1 MRNNNLS
8 LLSGRVKKVASTS
21 ADANRYSYLDLKNAE
36 PDTGVPSAHSSSRG
50 LFGSDINGTRQ
61 WFYADAGLSVDTST
75 GQITVNE
82 DTVAIDT
89 SAFTNSTS
97 DNLADVL
104 SDFDQSLQSLGNN
117 SLTTV
122 STDDTII
129 GAGTSGSPLS
139 VGQKLF
145 HDSKPE
151 FAGLAI
157 TPDSIDISGLSLANP
172 LVITTT
178 GSHGLTDGEL
188 VTIENISGTTELN
201 GNNYYVDAL
210 SASTIALYSDQGLS
224 TSINGTTGFSAYT
237 SSGRV
242 LSGGY
247 RLPESD
253 GTDGTYLKTNGFG
266 LLEFDRPSAYQGSAP
281 ANPDTGDLWY
291 DTANALDLLIYTG
304 SAWTSTTTG
313 GAQSAFVL
321 RQFVGDGSTTVFQT
335 NSPGVQKVLVFLN
348 GILLRLTD
356 DFTLNSSTGAIT
368 FLSTPGSND
377 TIEVLLAGDAD
388 LVGLEL
394 LGIENHDLITVD
406 SSGNVTLQ
414 GELDMASNKIVNVTD
429 PTSAQDAA
437 TKAYVD
443 SVVTAADLD
452 IAGDSGT
459 GAVDLDSQTFT
470 ISGTA
475 NEIETAASGQT
486 VTLGLPST
494 ITVDVTGNL
503 TGNVTGTVSSI
514 ANHSTTDLTEGTNLY
529 YTNARADARI
539 AAADTDDLS
548 EGTTNLYYTN
558 ARARASISATG
569 SLSYNS
575 TTGVISFTQG
585 NTDTVAEGS
594 TNLYYTNARADAR
607 ISAASITDLS
617 DADQTVRTTDN
628 VTFGNITTTGYI
640 AGPATLTI
648 DPAGVGDNTGKVV
661 IAGDLQIDGTTTT
674 INSTVVSV
682 DDLNLTLASGAAN
695 ASAANGAGITID
707 GASATF
713 TYVSASDRWTMNKDL
728 ATDLVGNVTGN
739 VSGSAGTVTSL
750 SNRSVGDLSDVDITT
765 TAPTNNQ
772 ALVWD
777 NANSKFIPGDSFSQ
791 SDFDTAFTSKDTD
804 DLSEGTTNLYYTNA
818 RADARI
824 AAADTDDLSE
834 GTTNLYF
841 TDERV
846 DDRVANL
853 IVGGVNVTTTY
864 NDAAGT
870 LEVKVPYEN
879 IDDRVASILTGSNG
893 ISVTYDDPNATI
905 TIATTDT
912 DGITEGSTNLYYTNA
927 RADARIAAADT
938 DDLSEGTTNLY
949 YTNARFDTRFTSK
962 STTNLSEGTNLYYT
976 DTRADARI
984 ALQVGANL
992 DLSSKST
999 TDLSEGTN
1007 LYYTDARFNTAFT
1020 SKDTDDLSE
1029 GTTNL
1034 YYTNARADARI
1045 AAASIDDLTDV
1056 DITTTAPTNN
1066 QVLVWDNANS
1076 KFIPGDAAADFTDL
1090 TGQIAASQIPNSII
1104 TSAMLDPTNVFSQ
1117 EFTANGSTSAFTLS
1131 TDPGSKNAIQVFIDG
1146 VPQRASNYTVV
1157 GTTLTLG
1164 GTPVNGQLIEVRGY
1178 GIGIAVGTVAD
1189 DSITGPKL
1197 QDGTITADKISS
1209 AAYASQTFTGDNSTT
1224 AFTLNNDPGI
1234 AQALLVM
1241 VENVIQEPIENYTTI
1256 GTTLTF
1262 TGVPALN
1269 ARIYVRYL
1277 GLPLN
1282 NTTPP
1287 NDSVTNAKLNL
1298 TYTSN
1303 QYTGDNTTTAYTIAS
1318 GHTIN
1323 SVLVVL
1329 DGLILPPSDYSVSG
1343 TTLTFASP
1351 PLTSQSIDIRYMPV

>member
-8 LLSGRVKKVASTS
+8 LLSGRVKKVASTN
-21 ADANRYSYLDLKNAE
+21 ADANRYSYLDLNNAE
-36 PDTGVPSAHSSSRG
+36 PDAGVPSAHSSSRG

-82 DTVAIDT
+82 DTVSIDT

-104 SDFDQSLQSLGNN
+104 SDFDQSLQSLSNN
-117 SLTTV
+117 SLTIV

-157 TPDSIDISGLSLANP
+157 TPDSIDISGISLSNP

-178 GSHGLTDGEL
+178 GSHGLIDGEL
-188 VTIENISGTTELN
+188 ITIEDITGTTQLN
-201 GNNYYVDAL
+201 GNNYYVDVL
-210 SASTIALYSDQGLS
+210 SASTIALYSDQSLS

-281 ANPDTGDLWY
+281 ANPDSGDLWY
-291 DTANALDLLIYTG
+291 DSVNALDLLIYTG
-304 SAWTSTTTG
+304 SAWISTTTG
-313 GAQSAFVL
+313 GAQAAFVL

-356 DFTLNSSTGAIT
+356 DFTLNSVTGAIT
-368 FLSTPGSND
+368 FLATPGSND
-377 TIEVLLAGDAD
+377 TIEVILTGDAD

-486 VTLGLPST
+486 ITIGLPST
-494 ITVDVTGNL
+494 ITTNVTGNL
-503 TGNVTGTVSSI
+503 TGNVTGTTSSI
-514 ANHSTTDLTEGTNLY
+514 SNHSTTDLAEGTNLYYTNARADARIALQVGANLDLSSKTTTDLTEGTNLY

-539 AAADTDDLS
+539 A
-548 EGTTNLYYTN
+548 
-558 ARARASISATG
+558 
-569 SLSYNS
+569 
-575 TTGVISFTQG
+575 
-585 NTDTVAEGS
+585 
-594 TNLYYTNARADAR
+594 
-607 ISAASITDLS
+607 AASITDLS

-640 AGPATLTI
+640 AGPAVLTI

-674 INSTVVSV
+674 INSTTVSV

-750 SNRSVGDLSDVDITT
+750 SNRSVGDLGDVDITT

-777 NANSKFIPGDSFSQ
+777 NANGKFIPGDSFSQ

-824 AAADTDDLSE
+824 SAADTDDLSE
-834 GTTNLYF
+834 G
-841 TDERV
+841 
-846 DDRVANL
+846 
-853 IVGGVNVTTTY
+853 
-864 NDAAGT
+864 
-870 LEVKVPYEN
+870 
-879 IDDRVASILTGSNG
+879 S
-893 ISVTYDDPNATI
+893 
-905 TIATTDT
+905 
-912 DGITEGSTNLYYTNA
+912 
-927 RADARIAAADT
+927 
-938 DDLSEGTTNLY
+938 TNLY
-949 YTNARFDTRFTSK
+949 YTNARFDTRFTAK

-976 DTRADARI
+976 NARADARI

-992 DLSSKST
+992 DLSSKTT
-999 TDLSEGTN
+999 TDLAEGTK
-1007 LYYTDARFNTAFT
+1007 LYYTDARFDTRFTAKST
-1020 SKDTDDLSE
+1020 TNLSE
-1029 GTTNL
+1029 GTNL

-1056 DITTTAPTNN
+1056 DITTAAPTNN

-1090 TGQIAASQIPNSII
+1090 TGKIAASQIPNSII

-1164 GTPVNGQLIEVRGY
+1164 GTPVNGQVVEVRGY

-1224 AFTLNNDPGI
+1224 AFTLNNDPGT

-1241 VENVIQEPIENYTTI
+1241 VENVIQEPIENYTTS

-1329 DGLILPPSDYSVSG
+1329 DGSILPPADYSVSG
-1343 TTLTFASP
+1343 TTLTFGSA

>member
-8 LLSGRVKKVASTS
+8 LLSGRVKKVASTN
-21 ADANRYSYLDLKNAE
+21 ADANRYSYLDLNNAE
-36 PDTGVPSAHSSSRG
+36 PDAGVPSAHSSSRG

-82 DTVAIDT
+82 DTVSIDT

-104 SDFDQSLQSLGNN
+104 SDFDQSLQSLSNN
-117 SLTTV
+117 SLTIV

-157 TPDSIDISGLSLANP
+157 TPDSIDISGISLANP

-178 GSHGLTDGEL
+178 GSHGLIDGEL
-188 VTIENISGTTELN
+188 ITIEDITGTTQLN
-201 GNNYYVDAL
+201 GNNYYVDVL
-210 SASTIALYSDQGLS
+210 SASTIALYSDQSLS

-281 ANPDTGDLWY
+281 ANPDSGDLWY
-291 DTANALDLLIYTG
+291 DSVNALDLLIYTG
-304 SAWTSTTTG
+304 SAWISTTTG
-313 GAQSAFVL
+313 GAQAAFVL

-356 DFTLNSSTGAIT
+356 DFTLNSVTGAIT
-368 FLSTPGSND
+368 FLATPGSND
-377 TIEVLLAGDAD
+377 TIEVILTGDAD

-486 VTLGLPST
+486 ITIGLPST
-494 ITVDVTGNL
+494 ITTNVTGNL
-503 TGNVTGTVSSI
+503 TGNVTGTTSSI
-514 ANHSTTDLTEGTNLY
+514 SNHSTTDLTEGTNLY

-539 AAADTDDLS
+539 ALQVGANLDLS
-548 EGTTNLYYTN
+548 SKTTTDLTEG
-558 ARARASISATG
+558 
-569 SLSYNS
+569 
-575 TTGVISFTQG
+575 
-585 NTDTVAEGS
+585 

-607 ISAASITDLS
+607 IAAASITDLS

-640 AGPATLTI
+640 AGPAVLTI

-674 INSTVVSV
+674 INSTTVSV

-750 SNRSVGDLSDVDITT
+750 SNRSVGDLGDVDITT

-777 NANSKFIPGDSFSQ
+777 NANGKFIPGDSFSQ

-824 AAADTDDLSE
+824 SAADTDDLSE
-834 GTTNLYF
+834 G
-841 TDERV
+841 
-846 DDRVANL
+846 
-853 IVGGVNVTTTY
+853 
-864 NDAAGT
+864 
-870 LEVKVPYEN
+870 
-879 IDDRVASILTGSNG
+879 S
-893 ISVTYDDPNATI
+893 
-905 TIATTDT
+905 
-912 DGITEGSTNLYYTNA
+912 
-927 RADARIAAADT
+927 
-938 DDLSEGTTNLY
+938 TNLY
-949 YTNARFDTRFTSK
+949 YTNARFDTRFTAK

-976 DTRADARI
+976 NARADARI

-992 DLSSKST
+992 DLSSKTT
-999 TDLSEGTN
+999 TDLAEGTK
-1007 LYYTDARFNTAFT
+1007 LYYTDARFDTRFTAKST
-1020 SKDTDDLSE
+1020 TNLSE
-1029 GTTNL
+1029 GTNL

-1056 DITTTAPTNN
+1056 DITTAAPTNN

-1090 TGQIAASQIPNSII
+1090 TGKIAASQIPNSII

-1164 GTPVNGQLIEVRGY
+1164 GTPVNGQVVEVRGY

-1224 AFTLNNDPGI
+1224 AFTLNNDPGT

-1241 VENVIQEPIENYTTI
+1241 VENVIQEPIENYTTS

-1262 TGVPALN
+1262 AGVPALN

-1329 DGLILPPSDYSVSG
+1329 DGSILPPADYSISG
-1343 TTLTFASP
+1343 TTLTFGSA

>member
-8 LLSGRVKKVASTS
+8 LLSGRVKKVASTN
-21 ADANRYSYLDLKNAE
+21 ADANRYSYLDLNNAE
-36 PDTGVPSAHSSSRG
+36 PDAGVPSAHSSSRG

-82 DTVAIDT
+82 DTVSIDT

-104 SDFDQSLQSLGNN
+104 SDFDQSLQSLSNN
-117 SLTTV
+117 SLTIV

-157 TPDSIDISGLSLANP
+157 TPDSIDISGISLANP

-178 GSHGLTDGEL
+178 GSHGLIDGEL
-188 VTIENISGTTELN
+188 ITIEDITGTTQLN
-201 GNNYYVDAL
+201 GNNYYVDVL
-210 SASTIALYSDQGLS
+210 SASTIALYSDQSLS

-281 ANPDTGDLWY
+281 ANPDSGDLWY
-291 DTANALDLLIYTG
+291 DSVNALDLLIYTG
-304 SAWTSTTTG
+304 SAWISTTTG
-313 GAQSAFVL
+313 GAQAAFVL

-356 DFTLNSSTGAIT
+356 DFTLNSATGAIT
-368 FLSTPGSND
+368 FLATPGSND
-377 TIEVLLAGDAD
+377 TIEVILTGDAD

-486 VTLGLPST
+486 ITIGLPST
-494 ITVDVTGNL
+494 ITTNVTGNL
-503 TGNVTGTVSSI
+503 TGNVTGTTSSI
-514 ANHSTTDLTEGTNLY
+514 SNHSTTDLAEGTNLYYTNARADARIALQVGANLDLSSKTTTDLTEGTNLY

-539 AAADTDDLS
+539 A
-548 EGTTNLYYTN
+548 
-558 ARARASISATG
+558 
-569 SLSYNS
+569 
-575 TTGVISFTQG
+575 
-585 NTDTVAEGS
+585 
-594 TNLYYTNARADAR
+594 
-607 ISAASITDLS
+607 AASITDLS

-640 AGPATLTI
+640 AGPAVLTI

-661 IAGDLQIDGTTTT
+661 IAGDLQVDGVQTT
-674 INSTVVSV
+674 INSTTISI

-728 ATDLVGNVTGN
+728 AADLVGNVTGN

-777 NANSKFIPGDSFSQ
+777 NANGKFIPGDSFSQ

-824 AAADTDDLSE
+824 SAADTDDLSE
-834 GTTNLYF
+834 G
-841 TDERV
+841 
-846 DDRVANL
+846 
-853 IVGGVNVTTTY
+853 
-864 NDAAGT
+864 
-870 LEVKVPYEN
+870 
-879 IDDRVASILTGSNG
+879 S
-893 ISVTYDDPNATI
+893 
-905 TIATTDT
+905 
-912 DGITEGSTNLYYTNA
+912 
-927 RADARIAAADT
+927 
-938 DDLSEGTTNLY
+938 TNLY
-949 YTNARFDTRFTSK
+949 YTNARFDTRFTAK

-976 DTRADARI
+976 NARADARI

-992 DLSSKST
+992 DLSSKTT
-999 TDLSEGTN
+999 TDLAEGTK
-1007 LYYTDARFNTAFT
+1007 LYYTDARFDTRFTAKST
-1020 SKDTDDLSE
+1020 TNLSE
-1029 GTTNL
+1029 GTNL

-1056 DITTTAPTNN
+1056 DITTAAPTNN

-1090 TGQIAASQIPNSII
+1090 TGKIAASQIPNSII

-1164 GTPVNGQLIEVRGY
+1164 GTPVNGQVVEVRGY

-1224 AFTLNNDPGI
+1224 AFTLNNDPGT

-1241 VENVIQEPIENYTTI
+1241 VENVIQEPIENYTTS

-1329 DGLILPPSDYSVSG
+1329 DGSILPPADYSVSG
-1343 TTLTFASP
+1343 TTLTFGSA

>member
-8 LLSGRVKKVASTS
+8 LLSGRVKKVASTN

-36 PDTGVPSAHSSSRG
+36 PDTGVPSAHSSLRG

-61 WFYADAGLSVDTST
+61 WFYADAGLTVDTVT
-75 GQITVNE
+75 GQIIVNE

-97 DNLADVL
+97 NNLADVL
-104 SDFDQSLQSLGNN
+104 ADFDQSLQSLGNS

-122 STDDTII
+122 STDDTIL

-139 VGQKLF
+139 IGQKVF

-157 TPDSIDISGLSLANP
+157 TPNSINISGISLANP

-178 GSHGLTDGEL
+178 GSHGLTNGKL
-188 VTIENISGTTELN
+188 ITIEDITGTTQLN
-201 GNNYYVDAL
+201 GNSYYVDVL
-210 SASTIALYSDQGLS
+210 SVSTIALYSDQSLS

-237 SSGRV
+237 SDGRV
-242 LSGGY
+242 LSGAY

-281 ANPDTGDLWY
+281 ANPDSGDLWY
-291 DTANALDLLIYTG
+291 DSVTALDLLIYTG
-304 SAWTSTTTG
+304 SAWVSATTG
-313 GAQSAFVL
+313 GAQAAFVL
-321 RQFVGDGSTTVFQT
+321 RQFVGDGTTTVFQT
-335 NSPGVQKVLVFLN
+335 NAPGVQKVLVFLN

-368 FLSTPGSND
+368 FLSAPGSSD
-377 TIEVLLAGDAD
+377 TIEVILTGDAD

-452 IAGDSGT
+452 FTGDTGT
-459 GAVDLDSQTFT
+459 GAVDLDSQTLA

-475 NEIETAASGQT
+475 NEIVTTASGQT
-486 VTLGLPST
+486 ITLGLPST

-529 YTNARADARI
+529 YTDARADARI
-539 AAADTDDLS
+539 TAADTDDLS

-558 ARARASISATG
+558 ARA
-569 SLSYNS
+569 
-575 TTGVISFTQG
+575 
-585 NTDTVAEGS
+585 
-594 TNLYYTNARADAR
+594 DAR
-607 ISAASITDLS
+607 IAAASITDLS

-628 VTFGNITTTGYI
+628 VTFGNITSTGYI
-640 AGPATLTI
+640 AGPAVFTI

-661 IAGDLQIDGTTTT
+661 IAGDLQVDGTTTT
-674 INSTVVSV
+674 INSTTVSV
-682 DDLNLTLASGAAN
+682 DDLNLTLASGAAS

-728 ATDLVGNVTGN
+728 AADLVGNVTGN
-739 VSGSAGTVTSL
+739 VTGSAGTVTSL
-750 SNRSVGDLSDVDITT
+750 SNRSVGDFPDVDITT
-765 TAPTNNQ
+765 AAPTSGQ
-772 ALVWD
+772 ALIWD

-791 SDFDTAFTSKDTD
+791 SDFDSAFTAK
-804 DLSEGTTNLYYTNA
+804 
-818 RADARI
+818 
-824 AAADTDDLSE
+824 DTDDLSE

-841 TDERV
+841 TNARADARI
-846 DDRVANL
+846 AAA
-853 IVGGVNVTTTY
+853 TTT
-864 NDAAGT
+864 D
-870 LEVKVPYEN
+870 L
-879 IDDRVASILTGSNG
+879 
-893 ISVTYDDPNATI
+893 
-905 TIATTDT
+905 
-912 DGITEGSTNLYYTNA
+912 TEGTNLYYTDA

-949 YTNARFDTRFTSK
+949 YTDARADARITAADTDDLSEGTTNLYYTDARFDTRFTSK
-962 STTNLSEGTNLYYT
+962 STTNLSEGTNLYFT
-976 DTRADARI
+976 NARADARI

-1007 LYYTDARFNTAFT
+1007 LYYTDARFDTRFT
-1020 SKDTDDLSE
+1020 SKSTTNLSE
-1029 GTTNL
+1029 GTNL
-1034 YYTNARADARI
+1034 YFTNARADARI

-1056 DITTTAPTNN
+1056 DITTAAPTNN

-1104 TSAMLDPTNVFSQ
+1104 TSAMLDPANVFSQ
-1117 EFTANGSTSAFTLS
+1117 EFTANGSTTAFTLS

-1209 AAYASQTFTGDNSTT
+1209 AAYASETFTGNNSTT
-1224 AFTLNNDPGI
+1224 AFTLSTAPGA
-1234 AQALLVM
+1234 AQSLLVM
-1241 VENVIQEPIENYTTI
+1241 VENVIQEPIENYTTS

-1262 TGVPALN
+1262 TGTPALN

-1277 GLPLN
+1277 GLPLAN
-1282 NTTPP
+1282 ALIDN
-1287 NDSVTNAKLNL
+1287 SVTNATLNL

-1329 DGLILPPSDYSVSG
+1329 DGLILPPADYSVSG
-1343 TTLTFASP
+1343 TTLTFASA

>member
-8 LLSGRVKKVASTS
+8 LLSGRVKKVASTN
-21 ADANRYSYLDLKNAE
+21 ADANRYSYLDLNNAE
-36 PDTGVPSAHSSSRG
+36 PDAGVPSAHSSSRG

-172 LVITTT
+172 LVVTTT

-201 GNNYYVDAL
+201 GNNYYVDVL

-304 SAWTSTTTG
+304 SAWVSTTTG
-313 GAQSAFVL
+313 GAQAAFVL

-368 FLSTPGSND
+368 FLATPGSND
-377 TIEVLLAGDAD
+377 TIEVILTGDAD

-514 ANHSTTDLTEGTNLY
+514 ANHN
-529 YTNARADARI
+529 
-539 AAADTDDLS
+539 TDDL
-548 EGTTNLYYTN
+548 T
-558 ARARASISATG
+558 
-569 SLSYNS
+569 
-575 TTGVISFTQG
+575 
-585 NTDTVAEGS
+585 EGS

-607 ISAASITDLS
+607 IAAASITDLS

-661 IAGDLQIDGTTTT
+661 IAGNLQIDGTTTT

-777 NANSKFIPGDSFSQ
+777 NANGKFIPGDSFSQ

-893 ISVTYDDPNATI
+893 ISITYDDPNATI

-912 DGITEGSTNLYYTNA
+912 DGITEGSTNLYYTNARADARIAAADTDDLSEGSTNLYYTNA

-962 STTNLSEGTNLYYT
+962 STTDLTEGTN
-976 DTRADARI
+976 
-984 ALQVGANL
+984 
-992 DLSSKST
+992 K
-999 TDLSEGTN
+999 
-1007 LYYTDARFNTAFT
+1007 YYTDARV
-1020 SKDTDDLSE
+1020 
-1029 GTTNL
+1029 
-1034 YYTNARADARI
+1034 DARI

-1056 DITTTAPTNN
+1056 DITTAAPTNN

-1104 TSAMLDPTNVFSQ
+1104 TSAMLAPANVFSQ

-1197 QDGTITADKISS
+1197 QDGTITADKIAAS
-1209 AAYASQTFTGDNSTT
+1209 AYASETFTGDNSTT
-1224 AFTLNNDPGI
+1224 AFTLNTAPGA
-1234 AQALLVM
+1234 AQSLLVM
-1241 VENVIQEPIENYTTI
+1241 VENVIQEPIENYTTS

-1262 TGVPALN
+1262 TGTPALN

-1277 GLPLN
+1277 GLPLAN
-1282 NTTPP
+1282 ALVDN
-1287 NDSVTNAKLNL
+1287 SVTNATLNL

-1329 DGLILPPSDYSVSG
+1329 DGSILPPADYSVSG
-1343 TTLTFASP
+1343 TTLTFDSA

>member
-8 LLSGRVKKVASTS
+8 LLSGRVKKVASTN
-21 ADANRYSYLDLKNAE
+21 ADANRYSYLDLNNAE
-36 PDTGVPSAHSSSRG
+36 PDAGVPSAHSSSRG

-82 DTVAIDT
+82 DTVSIDT

-104 SDFDQSLQSLGNN
+104 SDFDQSLQSLSNN
-117 SLTTV
+117 SLTIV

-157 TPDSIDISGLSLANP
+157 TPDSIDISGISLANP

-178 GSHGLTDGEL
+178 GSHGLIDGEL
-188 VTIENISGTTELN
+188 ITIEDITGTTQLN
-201 GNNYYVDAL
+201 GNNYYVDVL
-210 SASTIALYSDQGLS
+210 SASTIALYSDQSLS

-281 ANPDTGDLWY
+281 ANPDSGDLWY
-291 DTANALDLLIYTG
+291 DSVNALDLLIYTG
-304 SAWTSTTTG
+304 SAWISTTTG
-313 GAQSAFVL
+313 GAQAAFVL

-356 DFTLNSSTGAIT
+356 DFTLNSTTGAIT
-368 FLSTPGSND
+368 FLATPGSND
-377 TIEVLLAGDAD
+377 TIEVILTGDAD

-486 VTLGLPST
+486 ITIGLPST
-494 ITVDVTGNL
+494 ITTNVTGNL
-503 TGNVTGTVSSI
+503 TGNVTGTTSSI
-514 ANHSTTDLTEGTNLY
+514 SNHSTTDLTEGTNLY

-539 AAADTDDLS
+539 ALQVGANLDLS
-548 EGTTNLYYTN
+548 SKTTTDLTEG
-558 ARARASISATG
+558 
-569 SLSYNS
+569 
-575 TTGVISFTQG
+575 
-585 NTDTVAEGS
+585 

-607 ISAASITDLS
+607 IAAASITDLS

-640 AGPATLTI
+640 AGPAVLTI

-674 INSTVVSV
+674 INSTTVSV

-750 SNRSVGDLSDVDITT
+750 SNRSVGDLGDVDITT

-777 NANSKFIPGDSFSQ
+777 NANGKFIPGDSFSQ

-824 AAADTDDLSE
+824 SAADTDDLSE
-834 GTTNLYF
+834 G
-841 TDERV
+841 
-846 DDRVANL
+846 
-853 IVGGVNVTTTY
+853 
-864 NDAAGT
+864 
-870 LEVKVPYEN
+870 
-879 IDDRVASILTGSNG
+879 S
-893 ISVTYDDPNATI
+893 
-905 TIATTDT
+905 
-912 DGITEGSTNLYYTNA
+912 
-927 RADARIAAADT
+927 
-938 DDLSEGTTNLY
+938 TNLY
-949 YTNARFDTRFTSK
+949 YTNARFDTRFTAK
-962 STTNLSEGTNLYYT
+962 STTNLSEG
-976 DTRADARI
+976 
-984 ALQVGANL
+984 
-992 DLSSKST
+992 
-999 TDLSEGTN
+999 
-1007 LYYTDARFNTAFT
+1007 
-1020 SKDTDDLSE
+1020 
-1029 GTTNL
+1029 TNL

-1056 DITTTAPTNN
+1056 DITTAAPTNN

-1090 TGQIAASQIPNSII
+1090 TGKIAASQIPNSII

-1164 GTPVNGQLIEVRGY
+1164 GTPVNGQVVEVRGY

-1224 AFTLNNDPGI
+1224 AFTLNNDPGT

-1241 VENVIQEPIENYTTI
+1241 VENVIQEPIENYTTS

-1262 TGVPALN
+1262 AGVPALN

-1329 DGLILPPSDYSVSG
+1329 DGSILPPADYSISG
-1343 TTLTFASP
+1343 TTLTFGSA

>member
-8 LLSGRVKKVASTS
+8 LLSGRVKKVASTN
-21 ADANRYSYLDLKNAE
+21 ADANRYSYLDLNNAE
-36 PDTGVPSAHSSSRG
+36 PDAGVPSAHSSSRG

-82 DTVAIDT
+82 DTVSIDT

-104 SDFDQSLQSLGNN
+104 SDFDQSLQSLSNN
-117 SLTTV
+117 SLTIV

-157 TPDSIDISGLSLANP
+157 TPDSIDISGISLANP

-178 GSHGLTDGEL
+178 GSHGLIDGEL
-188 VTIENISGTTELN
+188 ITIEDITGTTQLN
-201 GNNYYVDAL
+201 GNNYYVDVL
-210 SASTIALYSDQGLS
+210 SASTIALYSDQSLS

-281 ANPDTGDLWY
+281 ANPDSGDLWY
-291 DTANALDLLIYTG
+291 DSVNALDLLIYTG
-304 SAWTSTTTG
+304 SAWISTTTG
-313 GAQSAFVL
+313 GAQAAFVL

-356 DFTLNSSTGAIT
+356 DFTLNSVTGAIT
-368 FLSTPGSND
+368 FLATPGSND
-377 TIEVLLAGDAD
+377 TIEVILTGDAD

-486 VTLGLPST
+486 ITIGLPST
-494 ITVDVTGNL
+494 ITTNVTGNL
-503 TGNVTGTVSSI
+503 TGNVTGTTSSI
-514 ANHSTTDLTEGTNLY
+514 SNHSTTDLTEGTNLY

-539 AAADTDDLS
+539 ALQVGANLDLS
-548 EGTTNLYYTN
+548 SKTTTDLTEG
-558 ARARASISATG
+558 
-569 SLSYNS
+569 
-575 TTGVISFTQG
+575 
-585 NTDTVAEGS
+585 

-607 ISAASITDLS
+607 IAAASITDLS

-640 AGPATLTI
+640 AGPAVLTI

-674 INSTVVSV
+674 INSTTVSV

-728 ATDLVGNVTGN
+728 AADLVGNVTGN

-777 NANSKFIPGDSFSQ
+777 NANGKFIPGDSFSQ

-824 AAADTDDLSE
+824 SAADTDDLSE
-834 GTTNLYF
+834 G
-841 TDERV
+841 
-846 DDRVANL
+846 
-853 IVGGVNVTTTY
+853 
-864 NDAAGT
+864 
-870 LEVKVPYEN
+870 
-879 IDDRVASILTGSNG
+879 S
-893 ISVTYDDPNATI
+893 
-905 TIATTDT
+905 
-912 DGITEGSTNLYYTNA
+912 
-927 RADARIAAADT
+927 
-938 DDLSEGTTNLY
+938 TNLY
-949 YTNARFDTRFTSK
+949 YTNARFDTRFTAK

-976 DTRADARI
+976 NARADARI

-992 DLSSKST
+992 DLSSKTT
-999 TDLSEGTN
+999 TDLAEGTK
-1007 LYYTDARFNTAFT
+1007 LYYTDARFDTRFTAKST
-1020 SKDTDDLSE
+1020 TNLSE
-1029 GTTNL
+1029 GTNL

-1056 DITTTAPTNN
+1056 DITTAAPTNN

-1090 TGQIAASQIPNSII
+1090 TGKIAASQIPNSII

-1164 GTPVNGQLIEVRGY
+1164 GTPVNGQVVEVRGY

-1224 AFTLNNDPGI
+1224 AFTLNNDPGT

-1241 VENVIQEPIENYTTI
+1241 VENVIQEPIENYTTS

-1262 TGVPALN
+1262 AGVPALN

-1329 DGLILPPSDYSVSG
+1329 DGSILPPADYSVSG
-1343 TTLTFASP
+1343 TTLTFGSA

>member
-8 LLSGRVKKVASTS
+8 LLSGRVKKVASTN
-21 ADANRYSYLDLKNAE
+21 ADANRYSYLDLNNAE
-36 PDTGVPSAHSSSRG
+36 PDAGVPSAHSSSRG

-201 GNNYYVDAL
+201 GNNYYVDVL

-304 SAWTSTTTG
+304 SAWVSTTTG
-313 GAQSAFVL
+313 GAQAAFVL

-368 FLSTPGSND
+368 FLATPGSND
-377 TIEVLLAGDAD
+377 TIEVILTGDAD

-514 ANHSTTDLTEGTNLY
+514 ANHN
-529 YTNARADARI
+529 
-539 AAADTDDLS
+539 TDDL
-548 EGTTNLYYTN
+548 T
-558 ARARASISATG
+558 
-569 SLSYNS
+569 
-575 TTGVISFTQG
+575 
-585 NTDTVAEGS
+585 EGS

-607 ISAASITDLS
+607 IAAASITDLS

-777 NANSKFIPGDSFSQ
+777 NANGKFIPGDSFSQ

-824 AAADTDDLSE
+824 S
-834 GTTNLYF
+834 
-841 TDERV
+841 
-846 DDRVANL
+846 
-853 IVGGVNVTTTY
+853 
-864 NDAAGT
+864 
-870 LEVKVPYEN
+870 
-879 IDDRVASILTGSNG
+879 
-893 ISVTYDDPNATI
+893 
-905 TIATTDT
+905 
-912 DGITEGSTNLYYTNA
+912 
-927 RADARIAAADT
+927 
-938 DDLSEGTTNLY
+938 
-949 YTNARFDTRFTSK
+949 
-962 STTNLSEGTNLYYT
+962 
-976 DTRADARI
+976 
-984 ALQVGANL
+984 
-992 DLSSKST
+992 
-999 TDLSEGTN
+999 
-1007 LYYTDARFNTAFT
+1007 
-1020 SKDTDDLSE
+1020 
-1029 GTTNL
+1029 
-1034 YYTNARADARI
+1034 
-1045 AAASIDDLTDV
+1045 AASIDDLTDV
-1056 DITTTAPTNN
+1056 DITTAAPTNN

-1090 TGQIAASQIPNSII
+1090 TGKIAASQIPNSII

-1164 GTPVNGQLIEVRGY
+1164 GTPVNGQVVEVRGY

-1224 AFTLNNDPGI
+1224 AFTLNNDPGT

-1241 VENVIQEPIENYTTI
+1241 VENVIQEPIENYTTS

-1329 DGLILPPSDYSVSG
+1329 DGSILPPADYSVSG
-1343 TTLTFASP
+1343 TTLTFGSA

>member
-8 LLSGRVKKVASTS
+8 LLSGRVKKVASTN
-21 ADANRYSYLDLKNAE
+21 ADANRYSYLDLNNAE
-36 PDTGVPSAHSSSRG
+36 PDAGVPSAHSSSRG

-82 DTVAIDT
+82 DTVSIDT

-117 SLTTV
+117 SLTIV

-157 TPDSIDISGLSLANP
+157 APDSIDISGISLANP

-178 GSHGLTDGEL
+178 GSHGLIDGEL
-188 VTIENISGTTELN
+188 ITIEDITGTTQLN
-201 GNNYYVDAL
+201 GNNYYVDVL
-210 SASTIALYSDQGLS
+210 SASTIALYSDQSLS

-281 ANPDTGDLWY
+281 ANPDSGDLWY
-291 DTANALDLLIYTG
+291 DSVNALDLLIYTG
-304 SAWTSTTTG
+304 SAWISTTTG
-313 GAQSAFVL
+313 GAQAAFVL

-356 DFTLNSSTGAIT
+356 DFTLNSVTGAIT
-368 FLSTPGSND
+368 FLATPGSND
-377 TIEVLLAGDAD
+377 TIEVILTGDAD

-486 VTLGLPST
+486 ITIGLPST
-494 ITVDVTGNL
+494 ITTNVTGNL
-503 TGNVTGTVSSI
+503 TGNVTGTTSSI
-514 ANHSTTDLTEGTNLY
+514 SNHSTTDLAEGTNLYYTNARADARIALQVGANLDLSSKTTTDLTEGTNLY

-539 AAADTDDLS
+539 A
-548 EGTTNLYYTN
+548 
-558 ARARASISATG
+558 
-569 SLSYNS
+569 
-575 TTGVISFTQG
+575 
-585 NTDTVAEGS
+585 
-594 TNLYYTNARADAR
+594 
-607 ISAASITDLS
+607 AASITDLS

-640 AGPATLTI
+640 AGPAVLTI

-661 IAGDLQIDGTTTT
+661 IAGDLQVDGVQTT
-674 INSTVVSV
+674 INSTTISI

-728 ATDLVGNVTGN
+728 AADLVGNVTGN
-739 VSGSAGTVTSL
+739 VTGSAGTVTSL

-777 NANSKFIPGDSFSQ
+777 NANGKFIPGDSFSQ

-824 AAADTDDLSE
+824 SAADTDDLSE
-834 GTTNLYF
+834 G
-841 TDERV
+841 
-846 DDRVANL
+846 
-853 IVGGVNVTTTY
+853 
-864 NDAAGT
+864 
-870 LEVKVPYEN
+870 
-879 IDDRVASILTGSNG
+879 S
-893 ISVTYDDPNATI
+893 
-905 TIATTDT
+905 
-912 DGITEGSTNLYYTNA
+912 
-927 RADARIAAADT
+927 
-938 DDLSEGTTNLY
+938 TNLY
-949 YTNARFDTRFTSK
+949 YTNARFDTRFTAK

-976 DTRADARI
+976 NARADARI

-992 DLSSKST
+992 DLSSKTT
-999 TDLSEGTN
+999 TDLAEGTK
-1007 LYYTDARFNTAFT
+1007 LYYTDARFDTRFTAKST
-1020 SKDTDDLSE
+1020 TNLSE
-1029 GTTNL
+1029 GTNL

-1056 DITTTAPTNN
+1056 DITTAAPTNN

-1076 KFIPGDAAADFTDL
+1076 KFIPGDGDAAADFTDL
-1090 TGQIAASQIPNSII
+1090 TGKIAASQIPNSII

-1164 GTPVNGQLIEVRGY
+1164 GTPVNGQVVEVRGY

-1224 AFTLNNDPGI
+1224 AFTLNNDPGT

-1241 VENVIQEPIENYTTI
+1241 VENVIQEPIENYTTS

-1262 TGVPALN
+1262 AGVPALN

-1329 DGLILPPSDYSVSG
+1329 DGSILPPADYSISG
-1343 TTLTFASP
+1343 TTLTFGSA

>member
-8 LLSGRVKKVASTS
+8 LLSGRVKKVASTN
-21 ADANRYSYLDLKNAE
+21 ADANRYSYLDLNNAE
-36 PDTGVPSAHSSSRG
+36 PDAGVPSAHSSSRG

-201 GNNYYVDAL
+201 GNNYYVDVL

-304 SAWTSTTTG
+304 SAWVSTTTG
-313 GAQSAFVL
+313 GAQAAFVL

-368 FLSTPGSND
+368 FLATPGSND
-377 TIEVLLAGDAD
+377 TIEVILTGDAD

-514 ANHSTTDLTEGTNLY
+514 ANHN
-529 YTNARADARI
+529 
-539 AAADTDDLS
+539 TDDL
-548 EGTTNLYYTN
+548 T
-558 ARARASISATG
+558 
-569 SLSYNS
+569 
-575 TTGVISFTQG
+575 
-585 NTDTVAEGS
+585 EGS

-607 ISAASITDLS
+607 IAAASITDLS

-661 IAGDLQIDGTTTT
+661 IAGNLQIDGTTTT

-777 NANSKFIPGDSFSQ
+777 NANGKFIPGDSFSQ

-824 AAADTDDLSE
+824 S
-834 GTTNLYF
+834 
-841 TDERV
+841 
-846 DDRVANL
+846 
-853 IVGGVNVTTTY
+853 
-864 NDAAGT
+864 
-870 LEVKVPYEN
+870 
-879 IDDRVASILTGSNG
+879 
-893 ISVTYDDPNATI
+893 
-905 TIATTDT
+905 
-912 DGITEGSTNLYYTNA
+912 
-927 RADARIAAADT
+927 
-938 DDLSEGTTNLY
+938 
-949 YTNARFDTRFTSK
+949 
-962 STTNLSEGTNLYYT
+962 
-976 DTRADARI
+976 
-984 ALQVGANL
+984 
-992 DLSSKST
+992 
-999 TDLSEGTN
+999 
-1007 LYYTDARFNTAFT
+1007 
-1020 SKDTDDLSE
+1020 
-1029 GTTNL
+1029 
-1034 YYTNARADARI
+1034 
-1045 AAASIDDLTDV
+1045 AASIDDLTDV
-1056 DITTTAPTNN
+1056 DITTAAPTNN

-1090 TGQIAASQIPNSII
+1090 TGKIAASQIPNSII

-1164 GTPVNGQLIEVRGY
+1164 GTPVNGQVVEVRGY

-1224 AFTLNNDPGI
+1224 AFTLNNDPGT

-1241 VENVIQEPIENYTTI
+1241 VENVIQEPIENYTTS

-1329 DGLILPPSDYSVSG
+1329 DGSILPPADYSVSG
-1343 TTLTFASP
+1343 TTLTFGSA

>member
-8 LLSGRVKKVASTS
+8 LLSGRVKKVASTN
-21 ADANRYSYLDLKNAE
+21 ADANRYSYLDLNNAE
-36 PDTGVPSAHSSSRG
+36 PDAGVPSAHSSSRG

-82 DTVAIDT
+82 DTVSIDT

-104 SDFDQSLQSLGNN
+104 SDFDQSLQSLSNN
-117 SLTTV
+117 SLTIV

-157 TPDSIDISGLSLANP
+157 TPDSIDISGISLANP

-178 GSHGLTDGEL
+178 GSHGLIDGEL
-188 VTIENISGTTELN
+188 ITIEDITGTTQLN
-201 GNNYYVDAL
+201 GNNYYVDVL
-210 SASTIALYSDQGLS
+210 SASTIALYSDQSLS

-281 ANPDTGDLWY
+281 ANPDSGDLWY
-291 DTANALDLLIYTG
+291 DSVNALDLLIYTG
-304 SAWTSTTTG
+304 SAWISTTTG
-313 GAQSAFVL
+313 GAQAAFVL

-356 DFTLNSSTGAIT
+356 DFTLNSTTGAIT
-368 FLSTPGSND
+368 FLATPGSND
-377 TIEVLLAGDAD
+377 TIEVILTGDAD

-486 VTLGLPST
+486 ITIGLPST
-494 ITVDVTGNL
+494 ITTNVTGNL
-503 TGNVTGTVSSI
+503 TGNVTGTTSSI
-514 ANHSTTDLTEGTNLY
+514 SNHSTTDLAEGTNLYYTNARADARIALQVGANLDLSSKTTTDLTEGTNLY

-539 AAADTDDLS
+539 A
-548 EGTTNLYYTN
+548 
-558 ARARASISATG
+558 
-569 SLSYNS
+569 
-575 TTGVISFTQG
+575 
-585 NTDTVAEGS
+585 
-594 TNLYYTNARADAR
+594 
-607 ISAASITDLS
+607 AASITDLS

-640 AGPATLTI
+640 AGPAVLTI

-674 INSTVVSV
+674 INSTTVSV

-750 SNRSVGDLSDVDITT
+750 SNRSVGDLGDVDITT

-777 NANSKFIPGDSFSQ
+777 NANGKFIPGDSFSQ

-824 AAADTDDLSE
+824 SAADTDDLSE
-834 GTTNLYF
+834 G
-841 TDERV
+841 
-846 DDRVANL
+846 
-853 IVGGVNVTTTY
+853 
-864 NDAAGT
+864 
-870 LEVKVPYEN
+870 
-879 IDDRVASILTGSNG
+879 S
-893 ISVTYDDPNATI
+893 
-905 TIATTDT
+905 
-912 DGITEGSTNLYYTNA
+912 
-927 RADARIAAADT
+927 
-938 DDLSEGTTNLY
+938 TNLY
-949 YTNARFDTRFTSK
+949 YTNARFDTRFTAK
-962 STTNLSEGTNLYYT
+962 STTNLSEG
-976 DTRADARI
+976 
-984 ALQVGANL
+984 
-992 DLSSKST
+992 
-999 TDLSEGTN
+999 
-1007 LYYTDARFNTAFT
+1007 
-1020 SKDTDDLSE
+1020 
-1029 GTTNL
+1029 TNL

-1056 DITTTAPTNN
+1056 DITTAAPTNN

-1090 TGQIAASQIPNSII
+1090 TGKIAASQIPNSII

-1164 GTPVNGQLIEVRGY
+1164 GTPVNGQVVEVRGY

-1224 AFTLNNDPGI
+1224 AFTLNNDPGT

-1241 VENVIQEPIENYTTI
+1241 VENVIQEPIENYTTS

-1329 DGLILPPSDYSVSG
+1329 DGSILPPADYSVSG
-1343 TTLTFASP
+1343 TTLTFGSA

>member
-8 LLSGRVKKVASTS
+8 LLSGRVKKVASTN
-21 ADANRYSYLDLKNAE
+21 ADANRYSYLDLNNAE
-36 PDTGVPSAHSSSRG
+36 PDAGVPSAHSSSRG

-82 DTVAIDT
+82 DTVSIDT

-104 SDFDQSLQSLGNN
+104 SDFDQSLQSLSNN
-117 SLTTV
+117 SLTIV

-157 TPDSIDISGLSLANP
+157 TPDSIDISGISLANP

-178 GSHGLTDGEL
+178 GSHGLIDGEL
-188 VTIENISGTTELN
+188 ITIEDITGTTQLN
-201 GNNYYVDAL
+201 GNNYYVDVL
-210 SASTIALYSDQGLS
+210 SASTIALYSDQSLS

-281 ANPDTGDLWY
+281 ANPDSGDLWY
-291 DTANALDLLIYTG
+291 DSVNALDLLIYTG
-304 SAWTSTTTG
+304 SAWISTTTG
-313 GAQSAFVL
+313 GAQAAFVL

-356 DFTLNSSTGAIT
+356 DFTLNSVTGAIT
-368 FLSTPGSND
+368 FLATPGSND
-377 TIEVLLAGDAD
+377 TIEVILTGDAD

-486 VTLGLPST
+486 ITIGLPST
-494 ITVDVTGNL
+494 ITTNVTGNL
-503 TGNVTGTVSSI
+503 TGNVTGTTSSI
-514 ANHSTTDLTEGTNLY
+514 SNHSTTDLTEGTNLY

-539 AAADTDDLS
+539 ALQVGANLDLS
-548 EGTTNLYYTN
+548 SKTTTDLTEG
-558 ARARASISATG
+558 
-569 SLSYNS
+569 
-575 TTGVISFTQG
+575 
-585 NTDTVAEGS
+585 

-607 ISAASITDLS
+607 IAAASITDLS

-640 AGPATLTI
+640 AGPAVLTI

-674 INSTVVSV
+674 INSTTVSV

-777 NANSKFIPGDSFSQ
+777 NANGKFIPGDSFSQ

-824 AAADTDDLSE
+824 SAADTDDLSE
-834 GTTNLYF
+834 G
-841 TDERV
+841 
-846 DDRVANL
+846 
-853 IVGGVNVTTTY
+853 
-864 NDAAGT
+864 
-870 LEVKVPYEN
+870 
-879 IDDRVASILTGSNG
+879 S
-893 ISVTYDDPNATI
+893 
-905 TIATTDT
+905 
-912 DGITEGSTNLYYTNA
+912 
-927 RADARIAAADT
+927 
-938 DDLSEGTTNLY
+938 TNLY
-949 YTNARFDTRFTSK
+949 YTNARFDTRFTAK
-962 STTNLSEGTNLYYT
+962 STTNLSEG
-976 DTRADARI
+976 
-984 ALQVGANL
+984 
-992 DLSSKST
+992 
-999 TDLSEGTN
+999 
-1007 LYYTDARFNTAFT
+1007 
-1020 SKDTDDLSE
+1020 
-1029 GTTNL
+1029 TNL

-1056 DITTTAPTNN
+1056 DITTAAPTNN

-1090 TGQIAASQIPNSII
+1090 TGKIAASQIPNSII

-1164 GTPVNGQLIEVRGY
+1164 GTPVNGQVVEVRGY

-1224 AFTLNNDPGI
+1224 AFTLNNDPGT

-1241 VENVIQEPIENYTTI
+1241 VENVIQEPIENYTTS

-1262 TGVPALN
+1262 AGVPALN

-1329 DGLILPPSDYSVSG
+1329 DGSILPPADYSISG
-1343 TTLTFASP
+1343 TTLTFGSA

>member
-8 LLSGRVKKVASTS
+8 LLSGRVKKVASTN
-21 ADANRYSYLDLKNAE
+21 ADANRYSYLDLNNAE
-36 PDTGVPSAHSSSRG
+36 PDAGVPSAHSSSRG

-172 LVITTT
+172 LVVTTT

-201 GNNYYVDAL
+201 GNNYYVDVL

-304 SAWTSTTTG
+304 SAWVSTTTG
-313 GAQSAFVL
+313 GAQAAFVL

-368 FLSTPGSND
+368 FLATPGSND
-377 TIEVLLAGDAD
+377 TIEVILTGDAD

-514 ANHSTTDLTEGTNLY
+514 ANHN
-529 YTNARADARI
+529 
-539 AAADTDDLS
+539 TDDL
-548 EGTTNLYYTN
+548 T
-558 ARARASISATG
+558 
-569 SLSYNS
+569 
-575 TTGVISFTQG
+575 
-585 NTDTVAEGS
+585 EGS

-607 ISAASITDLS
+607 IAAASITDLS

-661 IAGDLQIDGTTTT
+661 IAGNLQIDGTTTT

-893 ISVTYDDPNATI
+893 ISITYDDPNATI

-912 DGITEGSTNLYYTNA
+912 DGITEGSTNLYYTNARADARIAAADTDDLSEGSTNLYYTNA

-962 STTNLSEGTNLYYT
+962 STTDLTEGTN
-976 DTRADARI
+976 
-984 ALQVGANL
+984 
-992 DLSSKST
+992 K
-999 TDLSEGTN
+999 
-1007 LYYTDARFNTAFT
+1007 YYTDARV
-1020 SKDTDDLSE
+1020 
-1029 GTTNL
+1029 
-1034 YYTNARADARI
+1034 DARI

-1056 DITTTAPTNN
+1056 DITTAAPTNN

-1104 TSAMLDPTNVFSQ
+1104 TSAMLAPANVFSQ

-1197 QDGTITADKISS
+1197 QDGTITADKIAAS
-1209 AAYASQTFTGDNSTT
+1209 AYASETFTGDNSTT
-1224 AFTLNNDPGI
+1224 AFTLNTAPGA
-1234 AQALLVM
+1234 AQSLLVM
-1241 VENVIQEPIENYTTI
+1241 VENVIQEPIENYTTS

-1262 TGVPALN
+1262 TGTPALN

-1277 GLPLN
+1277 GLPLAN
-1282 NTTPP
+1282 ALVDN
-1287 NDSVTNAKLNL
+1287 SVTNATLNL

-1329 DGLILPPSDYSVSG
+1329 DGSILPPADYSVSG
-1343 TTLTFASP
+1343 TTLTFDSA

>member
-8 LLSGRVKKVASTS
+8 LLSGRVKKVASTN
-21 ADANRYSYLDLKNAE
+21 ADANRYSYLDLNNAE
-36 PDTGVPSAHSSSRG
+36 PDAGVPSAHSSSRG

-172 LVITTT
+172 LVVTTT

-201 GNNYYVDAL
+201 GNNYYVDVL
-210 SASTIALYSDQGLS
+210 SASTIALYSDQSLS

-281 ANPDTGDLWY
+281 ANPDSGDLWY
-291 DTANALDLLIYTG
+291 DSVNALDLLIYTG
-304 SAWTSTTTG
+304 SAWISTTTG
-313 GAQSAFVL
+313 GAQAAFVL

-356 DFTLNSSTGAIT
+356 DFTLNSATGAIT
-368 FLSTPGSND
+368 FLATPGSND
-377 TIEVLLAGDAD
+377 TIEVILTGDAD

-503 TGNVTGTVSSI
+503 TGNVTSTVSSI
-514 ANHSTTDLTEGTNLY
+514 ANHNTDDLSEGTTNLY

-539 AAADTDDLS
+539 AAADTDDL
-548 EGTTNLYYTN
+548 T
-558 ARARASISATG
+558 
-569 SLSYNS
+569 
-575 TTGVISFTQG
+575 
-585 NTDTVAEGS
+585 EGS

-607 ISAASITDLS
+607 IAAASITDLS

-640 AGPATLTI
+640 AGPAVLTI

-674 INSTVVSV
+674 INSTTVSV

-765 TAPTNNQ
+765 A
-772 ALVWD
+772 
-777 NANSKFIPGDSFSQ
+777 
-791 SDFDTAFTSKDTD
+791 
-804 DLSEGTTNLYYTNA
+804 
-818 RADARI
+818 
-824 AAADTDDLSE
+824 
-834 GTTNLYF
+834 
-841 TDERV
+841 
-846 DDRVANL
+846 
-853 IVGGVNVTTTY
+853 
-864 NDAAGT
+864 
-870 LEVKVPYEN
+870 
-879 IDDRVASILTGSNG
+879 
-893 ISVTYDDPNATI
+893 
-905 TIATTDT
+905 
-912 DGITEGSTNLYYTNA
+912 
-927 RADARIAAADT
+927 
-938 DDLSEGTTNLY
+938 
-949 YTNARFDTRFTSK
+949 
-962 STTNLSEGTNLYYT
+962 
-976 DTRADARI
+976 
-984 ALQVGANL
+984 
-992 DLSSKST
+992 
-999 TDLSEGTN
+999 
-1007 LYYTDARFNTAFT
+1007 
-1020 SKDTDDLSE
+1020 
-1029 GTTNL
+1029 
-1034 YYTNARADARI
+1034 
-1045 AAASIDDLTDV
+1045 
-1056 DITTTAPTNN
+1056 APTNN

-1090 TGQIAASQIPNSII
+1090 TGKIAASQIPNSII

-1164 GTPVNGQLIEVRGY
+1164 GTPVNGQVVEVRGY

-1224 AFTLNNDPGI
+1224 AFTLNNDPGT

-1241 VENVIQEPIENYTTI
+1241 VENVIQEPIENYTTS

-1329 DGLILPPSDYSVSG
+1329 DGSILPPADYSVSG
-1343 TTLTFASP
+1343 TTLTFGSA

>member
-8 LLSGRVKKVASTS
+8 LLSGRVKKVASTN

-61 WFYADAGLSVDTST
+61 WFYADAGLTVDTAT

-104 SDFDQSLQSLGNN
+104 ADFDQSLQSLGNN

-122 STDDTII
+122 STDDTIL

-157 TPDSIDISGLSLANP
+157 TPDSINISGISLANP
-172 LVITTT
+172 LIITTT
-178 GSHGLTDGEL
+178 GSHGLTDGKL
-188 VTIENISGTTELN
+188 ITIEDISGTTELN
-201 GNNYYVDAL
+201 GNSYYVDVL
-210 SASTIALYSDQGLS
+210 SVSTIALYSDQSLS

-242 LSGGY
+242 LSGAY

-253 GTDGTYLKTNGFG
+253 GADGTYLKTNGFG

-281 ANPDTGDLWY
+281 ANPDSGDLWY
-291 DTANALDLLIYTG
+291 DSVTALDLLIYTG
-304 SAWTSTTTG
+304 SAWVSATSG
-313 GAQSAFVL
+313 GAQAAFVL
-321 RQFVGDGSTTVFQT
+321 RQFVGDGTTTVFQT
-335 NSPGVQKVLVFLN
+335 NAPGVQKVLVFLN

-368 FLSTPGSND
+368 FLATPGSSD
-377 TIEVLLAGDAD
+377 TIEVILTGDAD

-452 IAGDSGT
+452 FTGDTGT
-459 GAVDLDSQTFT
+459 GAVDLDSQTLA

-475 NEIETAASGQT
+475 NEIVTTASGQT
-486 VTLGLPST
+486 ITLGLPST

-514 ANHSTTDLTEGTNLY
+514 ANHSTTDLAEGTQLY

-539 AAADTDDLS
+539 A
-548 EGTTNLYYTN
+548 
-558 ARARASISATG
+558 
-569 SLSYNS
+569 
-575 TTGVISFTQG
+575 
-585 NTDTVAEGS
+585 
-594 TNLYYTNARADAR
+594 
-607 ISAASITDLS
+607 AASITDLS

-628 VTFGNITTTGYI
+628 VTFGNITSTGYI
-640 AGPATLTI
+640 AGPAVFTI

-661 IAGDLQIDGTTTT
+661 IAGDLQVDGTTTT
-674 INSTVVSV
+674 INSTTVSV
-682 DDLNLTLASGAAN
+682 DDLNLTLASGAAS

-728 ATDLVGNVTGN
+728 AADLVGNVTGN
-739 VSGSAGTVTSL
+739 VTGSAGTVTSL
-750 SNRSVGDLSDVDITT
+750 SNRSVGDFPDVDITT
-765 TAPTNNQ
+765 AAPTNNQ
-772 ALVWD
+772 ILVWD
-777 NANSKFIPGDSFSQ
+777 NANSKFIPGDSFGQ
-791 SDFDTAFTSKDTD
+791 SDFDSAFTAK
-804 DLSEGTTNLYYTNA
+804 
-818 RADARI
+818 
-824 AAADTDDLSE
+824 DTDDLSE

-841 TDERV
+841 T
-846 DDRVANL
+846 
-853 IVGGVNVTTTY
+853 
-864 NDAAGT
+864 
-870 LEVKVPYEN
+870 
-879 IDDRVASILTGSNG
+879 
-893 ISVTYDDPNATI
+893 NA
-905 TIATTDT
+905 
-912 DGITEGSTNLYYTNA
+912 
-927 RADARIAAADT
+927 
-938 DDLSEGTTNLY
+938 
-949 YTNARFDTRFTSK
+949 
-962 STTNLSEGTNLYYT
+962 
-976 DTRADARI
+976 RADARI

-992 DLSSKST
+992 DLSSKTT
-999 TDLSEGTN
+999 TDLAEGTN
-1007 LYYTDARFNTAFT
+1007 LYYTDARFDTRLTAKST
-1020 SKDTDDLSE
+1020 TNLSE
-1029 GTTNL
+1029 GTNL
-1034 YYTNARADARI
+1034 YFTNARADARI

-1056 DITTTAPTNN
+1056 DITTTAPTNE

-1076 KFIPGDAAADFTDL
+1076 KFIPGNA
-1090 TGQIAASQIPNSII
+1090 
-1104 TSAMLDPTNVFSQ
+1104 PTNVFSQ
-1117 EFTANGSTSAFTLS
+1117 EFIANGSTSAFTL
-1131 TDPGSKNAIQVFIDG
+1131 TDDPGSKNAIQVFVDG
-1146 VPQRASNYTVV
+1146 VPQRASGYTVV

-1189 DSITGPKL
+1189 ASITGPKL

-1209 AAYASQTFTGDNSTT
+1209 AAYASETFTGNNSTT
-1224 AFTLNNDPGI
+1224 AFTLSTAPGA
-1234 AQALLVM
+1234 AQSLLVM
-1241 VENVIQEPIENYTTI
+1241 VENVIQEPIENYTTS

-1262 TGVPALN
+1262 TGTPALN
-1269 ARIYVRYL
+1269 TRIYVRYL
-1277 GLPLN
+1277 GLPLAN
-1282 NTTPP
+1282 ALIDN
-1287 NDSVTNAKLNL
+1287 SVTNATLNL

-1329 DGLILPPSDYSVSG
+1329 DGLILPPVDYSVSG
-1343 TTLTFASP
+1343 TTLTFASA

>member
-8 LLSGRVKKVASTS
+8 LLSGRVKKVASTN
-21 ADANRYSYLDLKNAE
+21 ADANRYSYLDLNNAE
-36 PDTGVPSAHSSSRG
+36 PDAGVPSAHSSSRG

-82 DTVAIDT
+82 DTVSIDT

-104 SDFDQSLQSLGNN
+104 SDFDQSLQSLSNN
-117 SLTTV
+117 SLTIV

-157 TPDSIDISGLSLANP
+157 TPDSIDISGISLANP

-178 GSHGLTDGEL
+178 GSHGLIDGEL
-188 VTIENISGTTELN
+188 ITIEDITGTTQLN
-201 GNNYYVDAL
+201 GNNYYVDVL
-210 SASTIALYSDQGLS
+210 SASTIALYSDQSLS

-281 ANPDTGDLWY
+281 ANPDSGDLWY
-291 DTANALDLLIYTG
+291 DSVNALDLLIYTG
-304 SAWTSTTTG
+304 SAWISTTTG
-313 GAQSAFVL
+313 GAQAAFVL

-356 DFTLNSSTGAIT
+356 DFTLNSATGAIT
-368 FLSTPGSND
+368 FLATPGSND
-377 TIEVLLAGDAD
+377 TIEVILTGDAD

-486 VTLGLPST
+486 ITIGLPST
-494 ITVDVTGNL
+494 ITTNVTGNL
-503 TGNVTGTVSSI
+503 TGNVTGTTSSI
-514 ANHSTTDLTEGTNLY
+514 SNHSTTDLAEGTNLYYTNARADARIALQVGANLDLSSKTTTDLTEGTNLY

-539 AAADTDDLS
+539 A
-548 EGTTNLYYTN
+548 
-558 ARARASISATG
+558 
-569 SLSYNS
+569 
-575 TTGVISFTQG
+575 
-585 NTDTVAEGS
+585 
-594 TNLYYTNARADAR
+594 
-607 ISAASITDLS
+607 AASITDLS

-640 AGPATLTI
+640 AGPAVLTI

-674 INSTVVSV
+674 INSTTVSV

-777 NANSKFIPGDSFSQ
+777 NANGKFIPGDSFSQ

-824 AAADTDDLSE
+824 SAADTDDLSE
-834 GTTNLYF
+834 G
-841 TDERV
+841 
-846 DDRVANL
+846 
-853 IVGGVNVTTTY
+853 
-864 NDAAGT
+864 
-870 LEVKVPYEN
+870 
-879 IDDRVASILTGSNG
+879 S
-893 ISVTYDDPNATI
+893 
-905 TIATTDT
+905 
-912 DGITEGSTNLYYTNA
+912 
-927 RADARIAAADT
+927 
-938 DDLSEGTTNLY
+938 TNLY
-949 YTNARFDTRFTSK
+949 YTNARFDTRFTAK

-976 DTRADARI
+976 NARADARI

-992 DLSSKST
+992 DLSSKTT
-999 TDLSEGTN
+999 TDLAEGTK
-1007 LYYTDARFNTAFT
+1007 LYYTDARFDTRFTAKST
-1020 SKDTDDLSE
+1020 TNLSE
-1029 GTTNL
+1029 GTNL

-1056 DITTTAPTNN
+1056 DITTAAPTNN

-1090 TGQIAASQIPNSII
+1090 TGKIAASQIPNSII

-1164 GTPVNGQLIEVRGY
+1164 GTPVNGQVVEVRGY

-1224 AFTLNNDPGI
+1224 AFTLNNDPGT

-1241 VENVIQEPIENYTTI
+1241 VENVIQEPIENYTTS

-1329 DGLILPPSDYSVSG
+1329 DGSILPPADYSVSG
-1343 TTLTFASP
+1343 TTLTFGSA

>member
-8 LLSGRVKKVASTS
+8 LLSGRVKKVASTN
-21 ADANRYSYLDLKNAE
+21 ADANRYSYLDLNNAE
-36 PDTGVPSAHSSSRG
+36 PDAGVPSAHSSSRG

-82 DTVAIDT
+82 DTVSIDT

-104 SDFDQSLQSLGNN
+104 SDFDQSLQSLSNN
-117 SLTTV
+117 SLTIV

-157 TPDSIDISGLSLANP
+157 TPDSIDISGISLANP

-178 GSHGLTDGEL
+178 GSHGLIDGEL
-188 VTIENISGTTELN
+188 ITIEDITGTTQLN
-201 GNNYYVDAL
+201 GNNYYVDVL
-210 SASTIALYSDQGLS
+210 SASTIALYSDQSLS

-281 ANPDTGDLWY
+281 ANPDSGDLWY
-291 DTANALDLLIYTG
+291 DSVNALDLLIYTG
-304 SAWTSTTTG
+304 SAWISTTTG
-313 GAQSAFVL
+313 GAQAAFVL

-356 DFTLNSSTGAIT
+356 DFTLNSVTGAIT
-368 FLSTPGSND
+368 FLATPGSND
-377 TIEVLLAGDAD
+377 TIEVILTGDAD

-486 VTLGLPST
+486 ITIGLPST
-494 ITVDVTGNL
+494 ITTNVTGNL
-503 TGNVTGTVSSI
+503 TGNVTGTTSSI
-514 ANHSTTDLTEGTNLY
+514 SNHSTTDLAEGTNLYYTNARADARIALQVGANLDLSSKTTTDLTEGTNLY

-539 AAADTDDLS
+539 A
-548 EGTTNLYYTN
+548 
-558 ARARASISATG
+558 
-569 SLSYNS
+569 
-575 TTGVISFTQG
+575 
-585 NTDTVAEGS
+585 
-594 TNLYYTNARADAR
+594 
-607 ISAASITDLS
+607 AASITDLS

-640 AGPATLTI
+640 AGPAVLTI

-674 INSTVVSV
+674 INSTTVSV

-750 SNRSVGDLSDVDITT
+750 SNRSVGDLGDVDITT

-777 NANSKFIPGDSFSQ
+777 NANGKFIPGDSFSQ

-824 AAADTDDLSE
+824 SAADTDDLSE
-834 GTTNLYF
+834 G
-841 TDERV
+841 
-846 DDRVANL
+846 
-853 IVGGVNVTTTY
+853 
-864 NDAAGT
+864 
-870 LEVKVPYEN
+870 
-879 IDDRVASILTGSNG
+879 S
-893 ISVTYDDPNATI
+893 
-905 TIATTDT
+905 
-912 DGITEGSTNLYYTNA
+912 
-927 RADARIAAADT
+927 
-938 DDLSEGTTNLY
+938 TNLY
-949 YTNARFDTRFTSK
+949 YTNARFDTRFTAK
-962 STTNLSEGTNLYYT
+962 STTNLSEG
-976 DTRADARI
+976 
-984 ALQVGANL
+984 
-992 DLSSKST
+992 
-999 TDLSEGTN
+999 
-1007 LYYTDARFNTAFT
+1007 
-1020 SKDTDDLSE
+1020 
-1029 GTTNL
+1029 TNL

-1056 DITTTAPTNN
+1056 DITTAAPTNN

-1090 TGQIAASQIPNSII
+1090 TGKIAASQIPNSII

-1164 GTPVNGQLIEVRGY
+1164 GTPVNGQVVEVRGY

-1224 AFTLNNDPGI
+1224 AFTLNNDPGT

-1241 VENVIQEPIENYTTI
+1241 VENVIQEPIENYTTS

-1262 TGVPALN
+1262 AGVPALN

-1329 DGLILPPSDYSVSG
+1329 DGSILPPADYSISG
-1343 TTLTFASP
+1343 TTLTFGSA

>member
-36 PDTGVPSAHSSSRG
+36 PDAGVPSAHSSSRG

-266 LLEFDRPSAYQGSAP
+266 LLEFDRPSAYQASAP

-313 GAQSAFVL
+313 GAQAAFVL

-475 NEIETAASGQT
+475 NEIETVASGQT

-548 EGTTNLYYTN
+548 EGT
-558 ARARASISATG
+558 
-569 SLSYNS
+569 
-575 TTGVISFTQG
+575 
-585 NTDTVAEGS
+585 

-765 TAPTNNQ
+765 TTPTNNQ

-824 AAADTDDLSE
+824 AAADTDDLTE

-976 DTRADARI
+976 DARADARI

-1034 YYTNARADARI
+1034 YYTNARVDARI

-1056 DITTTAPTNN
+1056 DITTAAPTNN

-1178 GIGIAVGTVAD
+1178 GVALPVGTVAD
-1189 DSITGPKL
+1189 NSITGPKL
-1197 QDGTITADKISS
+1197 QDGTITADKIAAS
-1209 AAYASQTFTGDNSTT
+1209 AYASETFTGDNSTT
-1224 AFTLNNDPGI
+1224 AFTLNTAPGA
-1234 AQALLVM
+1234 AQSLLVM
-1241 VENVIQEPIENYTTI
+1241 IENVIQEPIENYTTS

-1262 TGVPALN
+1262 TGTPALN

-1277 GLPLN
+1277 GLPLAN
-1282 NTTPP
+1282 ALVDN
-1287 NDSVTNAKLNL
+1287 SVTNATLNL

-1343 TTLTFASP
+1343 TTLTFGSA

>member
-8 LLSGRVKKVASTS
+8 LLSGRVKKVASTN
-21 ADANRYSYLDLKNAE
+21 ADANRYSYLDLNNAE
-36 PDTGVPSAHSSSRG
+36 PDAGVPSAHSSSRG

-82 DTVAIDT
+82 DTVSIDT

-117 SLTTV
+117 SLTIV

-157 TPDSIDISGLSLANP
+157 TPDSIDISGISLANP

-178 GSHGLTDGEL
+178 GSHGLIDGEL
-188 VTIENISGTTELN
+188 ITIEDITGTTQLN
-201 GNNYYVDAL
+201 GNNYYVDVL
-210 SASTIALYSDQGLS
+210 SASTIALYSDQSLS

-281 ANPDTGDLWY
+281 ANPDSGDLWY
-291 DTANALDLLIYTG
+291 DSVNALDLLIYTG
-304 SAWTSTTTG
+304 SAWISTTTG
-313 GAQSAFVL
+313 GAQAAFVL

-356 DFTLNSSTGAIT
+356 DFTLNSVTGAIT
-368 FLSTPGSND
+368 FLATPGSND
-377 TIEVLLAGDAD
+377 TIEVILTGDAD

-486 VTLGLPST
+486 ITIGLPST
-494 ITVDVTGNL
+494 ITTNVTGNL
-503 TGNVTGTVSSI
+503 TGNVTGTTSSI
-514 ANHSTTDLTEGTNLY
+514 SNHSTTDLAEGTNLYYTNARADARIALQVGANLDLSSKTTTDLTEGTNLY

-539 AAADTDDLS
+539 A
-548 EGTTNLYYTN
+548 
-558 ARARASISATG
+558 
-569 SLSYNS
+569 
-575 TTGVISFTQG
+575 
-585 NTDTVAEGS
+585 
-594 TNLYYTNARADAR
+594 
-607 ISAASITDLS
+607 AASITDLS

-640 AGPATLTI
+640 AGPAVLTI

-674 INSTVVSV
+674 INSTTVSV

-765 TAPTNNQ
+765 SAPTNNQ

-777 NANSKFIPGDSFSQ
+777 NANGKFIPGDSFSQ

-824 AAADTDDLSE
+824 SAADTDDLSE
-834 GTTNLYF
+834 G
-841 TDERV
+841 
-846 DDRVANL
+846 
-853 IVGGVNVTTTY
+853 
-864 NDAAGT
+864 
-870 LEVKVPYEN
+870 
-879 IDDRVASILTGSNG
+879 S
-893 ISVTYDDPNATI
+893 
-905 TIATTDT
+905 
-912 DGITEGSTNLYYTNA
+912 
-927 RADARIAAADT
+927 
-938 DDLSEGTTNLY
+938 
-949 YTNARFDTRFTSK
+949 
-962 STTNLSEGTNLYYT
+962 
-976 DTRADARI
+976 
-984 ALQVGANL
+984 
-992 DLSSKST
+992 
-999 TDLSEGTN
+999 
-1007 LYYTDARFNTAFT
+1007 
-1020 SKDTDDLSE
+1020 
-1029 GTTNL
+1029 TNL

-1056 DITTTAPTNN
+1056 DITTAAPTNN

-1090 TGQIAASQIPNSII
+1090 TGKIAASQIPNSII

-1157 GTTLTLG
+1157 STTLTLG
-1164 GTPVNGQLIEVRGY
+1164 GTPVNGQVVEVRGY

-1224 AFTLNNDPGI
+1224 AFTLNNDPGT

-1241 VENVIQEPIENYTTI
+1241 VENVIQEPIENYTTS

-1329 DGLILPPSDYSVSG
+1329 DGSILPPADYSVSG
-1343 TTLTFASP
+1343 TTLTFGSA

>member
-8 LLSGRVKKVASTS
+8 LLSGRVKKVASTN
-21 ADANRYSYLDLKNAE
+21 ADANRYSYLDLNNAE
-36 PDTGVPSAHSSSRG
+36 PDAGVPSAHSSSRG

-172 LVITTT
+172 LVVTTT

-201 GNNYYVDAL
+201 GNNYYVDVL
-210 SASTIALYSDQGLS
+210 SASTIALYSDQSLS

-281 ANPDTGDLWY
+281 ANPDSGDLWY
-291 DTANALDLLIYTG
+291 DSVNALDLLIYTG
-304 SAWTSTTTG
+304 SAWISTTTG
-313 GAQSAFVL
+313 GAQAAFVL

-356 DFTLNSSTGAIT
+356 DFTLNSATGAIT
-368 FLSTPGSND
+368 FLATPGSND
-377 TIEVLLAGDAD
+377 TIEVILTGDAD

-514 ANHSTTDLTEGTNLY
+514 ANHNTDDLSEGTTNLY

-539 AAADTDDLS
+539 AAADTDDL
-548 EGTTNLYYTN
+548 T
-558 ARARASISATG
+558 
-569 SLSYNS
+569 
-575 TTGVISFTQG
+575 
-585 NTDTVAEGS
+585 EGS

-607 ISAASITDLS
+607 IAAASITDLS

-640 AGPATLTI
+640 AGPAVLTI

-674 INSTVVSV
+674 INSTTVSV

-765 TAPTNNQ
+765 A
-772 ALVWD
+772 
-777 NANSKFIPGDSFSQ
+777 
-791 SDFDTAFTSKDTD
+791 
-804 DLSEGTTNLYYTNA
+804 
-818 RADARI
+818 
-824 AAADTDDLSE
+824 
-834 GTTNLYF
+834 
-841 TDERV
+841 
-846 DDRVANL
+846 
-853 IVGGVNVTTTY
+853 
-864 NDAAGT
+864 
-870 LEVKVPYEN
+870 
-879 IDDRVASILTGSNG
+879 
-893 ISVTYDDPNATI
+893 
-905 TIATTDT
+905 
-912 DGITEGSTNLYYTNA
+912 
-927 RADARIAAADT
+927 
-938 DDLSEGTTNLY
+938 
-949 YTNARFDTRFTSK
+949 
-962 STTNLSEGTNLYYT
+962 
-976 DTRADARI
+976 
-984 ALQVGANL
+984 
-992 DLSSKST
+992 
-999 TDLSEGTN
+999 
-1007 LYYTDARFNTAFT
+1007 
-1020 SKDTDDLSE
+1020 
-1029 GTTNL
+1029 
-1034 YYTNARADARI
+1034 
-1045 AAASIDDLTDV
+1045 
-1056 DITTTAPTNN
+1056 APTNN

-1090 TGQIAASQIPNSII
+1090 TGKIAASQIPNSII

-1164 GTPVNGQLIEVRGY
+1164 GTPVNGQVVEVRGY

-1224 AFTLNNDPGI
+1224 AFTLNNDPGT

-1241 VENVIQEPIENYTTI
+1241 VENVIQEPIENYTTS

-1329 DGLILPPSDYSVSG
+1329 DGSILPPADYSVSG
-1343 TTLTFASP
+1343 TTLTFGSA